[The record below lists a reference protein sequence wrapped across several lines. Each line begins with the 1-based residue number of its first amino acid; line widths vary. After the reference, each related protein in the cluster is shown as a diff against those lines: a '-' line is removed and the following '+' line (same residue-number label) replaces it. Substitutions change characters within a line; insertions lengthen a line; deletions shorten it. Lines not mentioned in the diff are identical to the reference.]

1 MIRRL
6 FTRLLAIVPS
16 MIVAVSFG
24 RSGVDT
30 LLVAS
35 QVVLSIV
42 LPFIL
47 FPLLLCTSSKAI
59 MSVKKIQS
67 RTAGAQSS
75 TGISTTPNIESKEM
89 TDGSNS
95 AEVGAQDEEV
105 VDYSNNKVT
114 TSIGAVIWLIIV
126 GANVYALV
134 ELGIGHGS
142 A

>member
-1 MIRRL
+1 MVRRL

-59 MSVKKIQS
+59 MSVKKTKS
-67 RTAGAQSS
+67 RTAAAQPITGTS
-75 TGISTTPNIESKEM
+75 TAPNLEPKE
-89 TDGSNS
+89 TADGSTPT
-95 AEVGAQDEEV
+95 ERGAQDEEV

-114 TSIGAVIWLIIV
+114 TFIGATIWLIIA

-134 ELGIGHGS
+134 ELGIGHGQV
-142 A
+142 